1 MKTARNRPDEGVERL
16 LAVTRS
22 ITGELDLDRLLHSI
36 LVSAVEVTGAERG
49 ALMIRSLEADRTDPG
64 EFEKVLYHHLDAV
77 QMESEEFRP
86 SRSAIQRVLEGRE
99 GLRLSDALALPNPS
113 HSIEI
118 SGLRSILCEPL
129 LLRDQLMGL
138 LYLDSS
144 KITNLFTPRHHE
156 LLRSFAAQAAICI
169 ENARLFLRV
178 QEATRRQLEE
188 EVRSR
193 EMEARRDLMS
203 AFISIAAHDIKNPLS
218 VLKGGTY
225 VLQRLEIPE
234 PGPQVLASMD
244 QSVQQA
250 LRLVQNY
257 LEFARLDNDQDLQ
270 LDRVPVELRPLVERE
285 IELLR
290 TRLSQER
297 AGLFQLEVDVPEGLT
312 VLADA
317 GRLEQVLSNLVDNA
331 VKYSPQG
338 GTVRVKAG
346 KRPDGRIA
354 IEVSD
359 TGVGIKREE
368 LARLFERF
376 SRLPDMAR
384 TTSGTGL
391 GLWITRRL
399 VELHGWS
406 IEVDSEPG
414 RGTTFRILAR

>member
-1 MKTARNRPDEGVERL
+1 MKTTRNRPDDGVERL

-49 ALMIRSLEADRTDPG
+49 ALMIMPLEGTPSRG
-64 EFEKVLYHHLDAV
+64 EFEKVLYHHLDAA

-129 LLRDQLMGL
+129 LLRDQLIGL
-138 LYLDSS
+138 IYLDSS

-156 LLRSFAAQAAICI
+156 LLRSFAAQAAICM
-169 ENARLFLRV
+169 ENARLFRQV

-193 EMEARRDLMS
+193 ELEARRDLMS

-225 VLQRLEIPE
+225 VLQKLPIPE
-234 PGPQVLASMD
+234 PGPSILGSMD

-250 LRLVQNY
+250 MRLVQNY
-257 LEFARLDNDQDLQ
+257 LEFARLDTNQDLQ
-270 LDRVPVELRPLVERE
+270 LDRVAVPLRPMVERE
-285 IELLR
+285 MELLR

-297 AGLFQLEVDVPEGLT
+297 AGQFQLEVEVPDDLVVHADV
-312 VLADA
+312 
-317 GRLEQVLSNLVDNA
+317 GRFEQVMANLVDNA
-331 VKYSPQG
+331 VKYSPKG
-338 GTVRVKAG
+338 GTVRVRAH
-346 KRPDGRIA
+346 RQEDGRIA

-359 TGVGIKREE
+359 TGVGIRPDE
-368 LARLFERF
+368 LERLFERF
-376 SRLPDMAR
+376 SRLPTMAR
-384 TTSGTGL
+384 STSGTGL
-391 GLWITRRL
+391 GLWITKRL
-399 VELHGWS
+399 VELHGWT
-406 IEVDSEPG
+406 IEVESEYG
-414 RGTTFRILAR
+414 SGTTFRIVGS